1 MEDLS
6 NPQVPSAILTILGF
20 TDPLGLLAG
29 STEYE
34 VFAIDLS
41 QVFSF
46 HGVQVLGIILVE
58 YVEVVR
64 LNGFQALAMY
74 QVLSF
79 QVQEVIFEIVV
90 PLDPFTVSKVVFII
104 QYVRMEYEMEF
115 AVLLLVMS
123 MGTVGFDM
131 AVAMV
136 YFVVVPIICSVVIAN
151 WFKVIDVSVA
161 AKDGFIFTVEV
172 STILISTRLFTQD
185 LDAQDVEVFLFQVKT
200 VFNVHIVLI
209 FSIKDLQRLGVVE
222 VFPFSAETTFNV
234 HIALI

>member
-1 MEDLS
+1 M
-6 NPQVPSAILTILGF
+6 
-20 TDPLGLLAG
+20 
-29 STEYE
+29 
-34 VFAIDLS
+34 
-41 QVFSF
+41 
-46 HGVQVLGIILVE
+46 
-58 YVEVVR
+58 
-64 LNGFQALAMY
+64 
-74 QVLSF
+74 
-79 QVQEVIFEIVV
+79 

-115 AVLLLVMS
+115 AVMLLVMS

-185 LDAQDVEVFLFQVKT
+185 LDA
-200 VFNVHIVLI
+200 
-209 FSIKDLQRLGVVE
+209 
-222 VFPFSAETTFNV
+222 
-234 HIALI
+234 